1 MRRLRLAPLRAAQT
15 TEADRISQPDHEQVL
30 RISRA
35 DGPCGFQ
42 CVWRGH
48 GIKPFGKLA
57 RHLKPDF
64 ELFVF
69 SAGASGKYFIHRN
82 EKLFKDFIPG
92 LAFQFVWIEH
102 FIHYKNKRII
112 DPVRRISLTQGK
124 RWLEPVG
131 FQPVNLAEKDFF
143 TPFLQDFQTKSESF
157 PVARFERFQ
166 IKNFHLFANLFHD
179 YWAWFS
185 NQRWQRGRRQRTRQ
199 RLFNIKKRSE
209 FQPA

>member
-1 MRRLRLAPLRAAQT
+1 MLLTAACPQLMRCLRLAPLRAAQT
-15 TEADRISQPDHEQVL
+15 TEADRISQPDHEQVP

-35 DGPCGFQ
+35 NGPCGFQ
-42 CVWRGH
+42 CVWRGS

-64 ELFVF
+64 EPLVF
-69 SAGASGKYFIHRN
+69 PAGASGKYLIHRN

-92 LAFQFVWIEH
+92 LAFQFVWIKH
-102 FIHYKNKRII
+102 FVHYENKRII
-112 DPVRRISLTQGK
+112 DPVRRIALALGK

-131 FQPVNLAEKDFF
+131 LQPVNLAEKDFF
-143 TPFLQDFQTKSESF
+143 APFLQDFQTKSKSF

-179 YWAWFS
+179 Y
-185 NQRWQRGRRQRTRQ
+185 
-199 RLFNIKKRSE
+199 
-209 FQPA
+209 